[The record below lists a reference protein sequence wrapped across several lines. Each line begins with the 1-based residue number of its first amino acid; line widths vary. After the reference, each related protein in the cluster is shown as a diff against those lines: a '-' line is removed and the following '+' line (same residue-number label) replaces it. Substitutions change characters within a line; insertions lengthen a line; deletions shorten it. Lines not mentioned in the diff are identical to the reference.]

1 MDDDLR
7 EVRKAYFARAYRFY
21 LRNTGEYLR
30 QFHTGAVVP
39 MTYLWKA
46 RTLAERKEKEDGRN
60 QRDL

>member
-21 LRNTGEYLR
+21 LKTTGQYLR

-46 RTLAERKEKEDGRN
+46 RIDAERAKRHET
-60 QRDL
+60 QP